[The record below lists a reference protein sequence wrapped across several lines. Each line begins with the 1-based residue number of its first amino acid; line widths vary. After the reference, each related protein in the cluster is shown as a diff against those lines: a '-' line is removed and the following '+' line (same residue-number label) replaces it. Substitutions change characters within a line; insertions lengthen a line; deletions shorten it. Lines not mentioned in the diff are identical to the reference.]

1 IPDLEMVVQLFPYD
15 RKLRNLRLVLGGAL
29 HDLDPQLLARLAPGE
44 WRVTERTMAP
54 TRYRTELGAALK
66 YTLQARDA
74 TTGRA
79 ETLRCFVK
87 VYRNDHGEPTFEL
100 LKSHGERAERGA
112 TRCRVVR
119 PSSSGRGPSSPPTFG
134 RLPPPWRPGWRR
146 CRPPRF
152 TEISSPTMSS
162 WRATG

>member
-1 IPDLEMVVQLFPYD
+1 MVVQLFPYD

-100 LKSHGERAERGA
+100 LRSLGERVARGE
-112 TRCRVVR
+112 TCYSVVR
-119 PSSSGRGPSSPPTFG
+119 PVARSEEHTSELQS
-134 RLPPPWRPGWRR
+134 RLHLV
-146 CRPPRF
+146 CRLLLEKKKKQN
-152 TEISSPTMSS
+152 TT
-162 WRATG
+162 